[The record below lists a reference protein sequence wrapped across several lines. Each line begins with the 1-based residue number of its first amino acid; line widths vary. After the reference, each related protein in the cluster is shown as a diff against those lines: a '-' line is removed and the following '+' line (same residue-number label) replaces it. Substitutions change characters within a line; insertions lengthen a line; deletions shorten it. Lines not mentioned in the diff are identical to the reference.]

1 MVVTSESMVLMVRR
15 VQHLNADANKLA
27 KKKITASEMESIAET
42 AAVLYQLA
50 VEFQKSS
57 PVSDDIMKEKWLDAW
72 AAGSPHVDSEVRALI
87 MEKSDSLKLAS
98 VKSLKAIMDAQ
109 MISMPVQPSEAQ
121 SARLAKDE
129 FDLLIKQMDYDLQVI
144 GVWKAKMAHSDV
156 AREHAVRD
164 HKLQVHAKVQ
174 QSVDDF
180 MDTFA
185 RITSWDIGPVE
196 SVISEL
202 LTFRRNLASKA
213 GVDVKAIPMICL
225 LNWTAPSLIKCDT
238 QDMQINV
245 MQWALSD
252 NLESCGL
259 VLYPV
264 FAYRRGTLHIE
275 ESRTTTLLTTGNHN
289 IDVQF
294 SLLFQESCDA
304 RDLRPLN
311 YPGRLVIPSILT
323 DVNKTPWWSSSL
335 RKTRRT
341 EPVRQVPSKELKE
354 IEDLTMDSLP
364 LSSWAREATVTGAPK
379 YCQVGCQGFEA
390 LLDGLLTGPDLGST
404 PAIVLV
410 DLYSRVGDCFEAVIK
425 KRQSVNTPLFY
436 FGVAEEGKE
445 KDWLQSTQRENM
457 IEKVMDGS
465 LKIPG
470 AQPTSEISDDV
481 LPAVPPKP
489 RLNVLVIGKQDKPEI
504 PLHIVKQWQFHA
516 TFASDFTRWMDAFLE
531 KGGIVQEENKK
542 DEKKEE
548 KETEEEDGKKR
559 KTPSEVPAAP
569 AKKVKK
575 VVDPSYIME
584 TDKITT
590 PLLQEVKCGKGGLF
604 VQVRAQHQVFL
615 VNKSQQVVML
625 NDDHYIGSFGKGS
638 FKLLMSDDEIKDHMV
653 EFLLGRSDDL
663 IVYNGKVMSVGE
675 TLKEGA
681 KKKPDVAVCYHD
693 KKDDVQ
699 NPGKF
704 TMGQTHRIAFC
715 AKTNNSSENGSEG
728 PADKLSDGSIC
739 AYEKSASWA
748 KSPVV
753 KLLWQARFCA
763 KGLSPVKPAVYLNGG
778 VSLNPNHA
786 VLLTPGPA
794 GA

>member
-1 MVVTSESMVLMVRR
+1 MIF
-15 VQHLNADANKLA
+15 
-27 KKKITASEMESIAET
+27 IT
-42 AAVLYQLA
+42 
-50 VEFQKSS
+50 
-57 PVSDDIMKEKWLDAW
+57 
-72 AAGSPHVDSEVRALI
+72 
-87 MEKSDSLKLAS
+87 
-98 VKSLKAIMDAQ
+98 
-109 MISMPVQPSEAQ
+109 
-121 SARLAKDE
+121 
-129 FDLLIKQMDYDLQVI
+129 
-144 GVWKAKMAHSDV
+144 
-156 AREHAVRD
+156 
-164 HKLQVHAKVQ
+164 
-174 QSVDDF
+174 
-180 MDTFA
+180 
-185 RITSWDIGPVE
+185 
-196 SVISEL
+196 
-202 LTFRRNLASKA
+202 
-213 GVDVKAIPMICL
+213 CL
-225 LNWTAPSLIKCDT
+225 
-238 QDMQINV
+238 
-245 MQWALSD
+245 
-252 NLESCGL
+252 
-259 VLYPV
+259 
-264 FAYRRGTLHIE
+264 
-275 ESRTTTLLTTGNHN
+275 
-289 IDVQF
+289 
-294 SLLFQESCDA
+294 
-304 RDLRPLN
+304 
-311 YPGRLVIPSILT
+311 
-323 DVNKTPWWSSSL
+323 
-335 RKTRRT
+335 
-341 EPVRQVPSKELKE
+341 
-354 IEDLTMDSLP
+354 
-364 LSSWAREATVTGAPK
+364 
-379 YCQVGCQGFEA
+379 
-390 LLDGLLTGPDLGST
+390 
-404 PAIVLV
+404 
-410 DLYSRVGDCFEAVIK
+410 

-504 PLHIVKQWQFHA
+504 PVHIVKQWQFHA

-559 KTPSEVPAAP
+559 KTPSEVPAAQ

-638 FKLLMSDDEIKDHMV
+638 FKLLKSDEEIKDHMV

-704 TMGQTHRIAFC
+704 TMGQAHRIAFC
-715 AKTNNSSENGSEG
+715 AKTNSSSENGSEG

-763 KGLSPVKPAVYLNGG
+763 KESSQACCVPQWRCELESKSCCFCLPQAQQVLKCEV
-778 VSLNPNHA
+778 VTHA
-786 VLLTPGPA
+786 SSFLI
-794 GA
+794 

>member
-1 MVVTSESMVLMVRR
+1 
-15 VQHLNADANKLA
+15 
-27 KKKITASEMESIAET
+27 
-42 AAVLYQLA
+42 
-50 VEFQKSS
+50 
-57 PVSDDIMKEKWLDAW
+57 
-72 AAGSPHVDSEVRALI
+72 
-87 MEKSDSLKLAS
+87 
-98 VKSLKAIMDAQ
+98 
-109 MISMPVQPSEAQ
+109 
-121 SARLAKDE
+121 
-129 FDLLIKQMDYDLQVI
+129 
-144 GVWKAKMAHSDV
+144 MAHSDV

-202 LTFRRNLASKA
+202 LTFRRDLASKA

-379 YCQVGCQGFEA
+379 YCQVGCQGCEA

-410 DLYSRVGDCFEAVIK
+410 DLYSRVGDCLEAVIK

-638 FKLLMSDDEIKDHMV
+638 FKLLKSDDEIKDHMV

-681 KKKPDVAVCYHD
+681 KKKPDVAVLLPR
-693 KKDDVQ
+693 Q
-699 NPGKF
+699 
-704 TMGQTHRIAFC
+704 
-715 AKTNNSSENGSEG
+715 EG
-728 PADKLSDGSIC
+728 
-739 AYEKSASWA
+739 
-748 KSPVV
+748 
-753 KLLWQARFCA
+753 
-763 KGLSPVKPAVYLNGG
+763 
-778 VSLNPNHA
+778 
-786 VLLTPGPA
+786 
-794 GA
+794 